1 VKGVDRTFEFVGRR
15 EGRHTKGH
23 RSDVKEMF
31 VRKVGVDG
39 GTGGVRGEGR
49 DKFSEN
55 EGLLT
60 LRC

>member
-1 VKGVDRTFEFVGRR
+1 
-15 EGRHTKGH
+15 
-23 RSDVKEMF
+23 MF

-49 DKFSEN
+49 DKFGEN

-60 LRC
+60 LRGGKLEGIHLKDNDPSSEFVVNLSTAE